1 MVMIFSWDPSSK
13 IIFLHVVLGGGVGG
27 GGGSV
32 FATFSEFSRHSIPTI
47 CGETTLQR
55 NDFVGKLPVNLIV
68 TF

>member
-1 MVMIFSWDPSSK
+1 MVMIFSWDPSFK
-13 IIFLHVVLGGGVGG
+13 IINNFSPRSFGGRS

-32 FATFSEFSRHSIPTI
+32 FATFSEFSRHSIRTI

>member
-1 MVMIFSWDPSSK
+1 MVMIFSLDPSSN

-32 FATFSEFSRHSIPTI
+32 FATFSEFSRHSIRTI
-47 CGETTLQR
+47 CGETTLQG